1 MPKRRKSV
9 RPVTAAKE
17 ESKQMDNKVGHG
29 AKSQTRDEDREAKK
43 MKKPA
48 KGSQLDKLMATRAI
62 LKDV

>member
-1 MPKRRKSV
+1 
-9 RPVTAAKE
+9 
-17 ESKQMDNKVGHG
+17 MDNKVEHG